1 MDGLLR
7 KGMPVDAAPY
17 SYTTLYLACAQGN
30 ITAVRKAVEAS
41 LAAAIE
47 LESHTQLYVRLT
59 TQNFQEATRAR
70 AEGRAPDFTD

>member
-1 MDGLLR
+1 MALTKKMMWSGLE
-7 KGMPVDAAPY
+7 
-17 SYTTLYLACAQGN
+17 T
-30 ITAVRKAVEAS
+30 AS

-59 TQNFQEATRAR
+59 TLNFQEATRAR

>member
-1 MDGLLR
+1 MNVTCG
-7 KGMPVDAAPY
+7 
-17 SYTTLYLACAQGN
+17 
-30 ITAVRKAVEAS
+30 AS

-70 AEGRAPDFTD
+70 SEGRAPDFTD